1 MQNLNN
7 RLDMD
12 PLSSHQ
18 MCTERDILHC
28 KNQLVKAVMETLGLM
43 QEHILILVLNNLLD
57 SPNSLKLH

>member
-18 MCTERDILHC
+18 KRDILHC

-43 QEHILILVLNNLLD
+43 QEQILILVLNNLLD